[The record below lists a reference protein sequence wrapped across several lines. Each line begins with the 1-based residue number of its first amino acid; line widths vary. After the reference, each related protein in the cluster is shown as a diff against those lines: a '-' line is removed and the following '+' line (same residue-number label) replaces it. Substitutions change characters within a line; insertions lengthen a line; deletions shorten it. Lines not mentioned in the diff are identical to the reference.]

1 MLFLKGFD
9 DDDDDDDV
17 LLLFFLSALMSSSP
31 KSSES
36 TMELLFSPDK
46 TSSKSSSSTNRKR
59 RKALLRSIEKMFQT
73 SISCLVAMLCFY
85 GIYRAIDD
93 THPETLAKMPK
104 FGHHHLHHRDDES
117 SFSSARRSAS
127 RFSGKSNR
135 LVDSLANDLSR
146 AKTALTDAKIHE
158 RAIEEELMETRARE
172 RSIYQEAE
180 TLKSKLIGASRD
192 QVEDV
197 VEDVD
202 ELLRDWEFEL
212 GDPVEM
218 EHASPPPSEAMVR
231 HEEAKSDGMEKKAK
245 VEEKTS
251 KMTAQSQR
259 SERSSRSNS
268 RSSNGSSSSGSNN
281 SNSRSNNS
289 SNGSDD
295 DASLGTCEPHENTEY
310 WGAVVLNGDN
320 HKTKDAGECCD
331 ACRNLNRA
339 GGNRCNVWVFNPTT
353 KACWL
358 KFEKNIKEMKPA
370 NSGPHVPWVAGKFT
384 NLTPP
389 KPPQHPPATGKKYED
404 IPRCLHGVMTSSGNA
419 YMNWQSRIMYQ
430 TWQNHASQ
438 PGSIMKAFTR
448 VLHKGRDDELM
459 FEIPTMRFEPIQT
472 HCDSWC
478 DYPVADRSDAFARW
492 SQTADSETCSH
503 IIMLETDHVIVKSP
517 PESILLPP
525 GQAYG
530 FEFHYINVNH
540 PTMRQHFSEEYGDK
554 SKGNIPRTGNSPTVI
569 TAEDLRKVAPKWAE
583 FVARTEQP
591 ENVKKALGWL
601 RDMYAYDLA
610 AFVSG
615 VEHTYYSAGK
625 PESIMAQPP
634 ADEEL
639 GGAFILH
646 YTWGPEIYDEDGTT
660 MLWKFDKRAY
670 GGGQYQR
677 GPYELVKL
685 EDPPAWKEGLKLQTF
700 FSPRGI
706 SKSKLA
712 LIAMLITEIN
722 AAIDKLPRV
731 PKGHGSLE
739 EAQLWASN

>member
-1 MLFLKGFD
+1 
-9 DDDDDDDV
+9 
-17 LLLFFLSALMSSSP
+17 MSSSP
-31 KSSES
+31 KSLDSS
-36 TMELLFSPDK
+36 SALELLFSPGDK
-46 TSSKSSSSTNRKR
+46 RKGRKR
-59 RKALLRSIEKMFQT
+59 KILLKSIEKTVQI
-73 SISCLVAMLCFY
+73 SISFLVALLCFY

-93 THPETLAKMPK
+93 THPETLAKIPK
-104 FGHHHLHHRDDES
+104 FGSSGGGGGGHFLHHRHDDDEVPMS
-117 SFSSARRSAS
+117 SGSSARK
-127 RFSGKSNR
+127 RFSGKSSR

-158 RAIEEELMETRARE
+158 RAIEVELMETRARE

-180 TLKSKLIGASRD
+180 TLKSKLIGATRD

-218 EHASPPPSEAMVR
+218 EHASPPPSEAMVK
-231 HEEAKSDGMEKKAK
+231 HEEAKEEGMGKKVKVGEKASELTAAEREQQSKTGAGSSGSSSDRSRSS
-245 VEEKTS
+245 TS
-251 KMTAQSQR
+251 SGD
-259 SERSSRSNS
+259 SSSSRSGG
-268 RSSNGSSSSGSNN
+268 GSSSSSSSNN
-281 SNSRSNNS
+281 NVLA
-289 SNGSDD
+289 D
-295 DASLGTCEPHENTEY
+295 DASLGTCEAHEHTEY

-320 HKTKDAGECCD
+320 HKTEDAGKCCD

-339 GGNRCNVWVFNPTT
+339 SGNRCNVWVYNPNS

-370 NSGPHVPWVAGKFT
+370 NSGAGVPWVAGKFT
-384 NLTPP
+384 DLKPP
-389 KPPQHPPATGKKYED
+389 KPPQHPPATGKRYED
-404 IPRCLHGVMTSSGNA
+404 MPRCLHGVMTSSGNA

-459 FEIPTMRFEPIQT
+459 VEIPTMRFEPIQT

-478 DYPVADRSDAFARW
+478 DYPVADRSSAIARW
-492 SQTADSETCSH
+492 SQTSDSETCSH
-503 IIMLETDHVIVKSP
+503 IVMLETDHVIVKSP

-530 FEFHYINVNH
+530 FEFTYINVNH
-540 PTMRQHFSEEYGDK
+540 PTMRSHFSEEYGDK
-554 SKGNIPRTGNSPTVI
+554 SKGIIPRTGNSPTVI

-591 ENVKKALGWL
+591 GNVKKSLGWL

-615 VEHTYYSAGK
+615 IKHTFYGAGK

-646 YTWGPEIYDEDGTT
+646 YTWGPEIYDVDGTT
-660 MLWKFDKRAY
+660 MLWKFDKRTY

-677 GPYELVKL
+677 GPYKLVKL
-685 EDPPAWKEGLKLQTF
+685 EDPPPWKEGFKLQTF
-700 FSPRGI
+700 FAPRAI
-706 SKSKLA
+706 SENKHA

-731 PKGHGSLE
+731 PKGHDSLE
-739 EAQLWASN
+739 EAQMWASN